1 MANVSRRNFLTALSS
16 GLMGFGLAKNLKANS
31 GPGEETQGLTTEP
44 KIKKYNTLGKTGI
57 RVGDVSFGAISLF
70 EPNVLRHA
78 YELGVTYFDTAEGYL
93 NTRSET
99 FIGQA
104 LKDVRD
110 KVAITTKH
118 AYPSSQQIKKEDI
131 TRRVEASLKRLQ
143 TDYVDVAMIH
153 NTSDLAVLGNGELL
167 DAYAQ
172 LKKEGKIRFTGF
184 STHNPKVT
192 FKQALETEFAEV
204 ILFIYNHAESAEVEP
219 LLEQVHNKGIGTVAM
234 KVFAGG
240 MQGNL
245 KSLVSQETSY
255 PQAAIRWVLSN
266 PNIDCCI
273 VTMSSYSHVEEYVA
287 ASGKPLN
294 RADMRVIAAYQK
306 HADNEYCRVSCQ
318 ECLSSC
324 PNNVAVN
331 EILRYKMYFEN
342 YRMEKEAMRYYA
354 ELEAS
359 KKPVQCSRCSG
370 YCEAACPYG
379 LKVKDKLI
387 QADEMLSVQ
396 A

>member
-1 MANVSRRNFLTALSS
+1 MANISRRNFLTGLSS

-31 GPGEETQGLTTEP
+31 GSGEETQGVTTEL
-44 KIKKYNTLGKTGI
+44 KIKKYNTLGRTGI

-70 EPNVLRHA
+70 EPNVLRYA
-78 YELGVTYFDTAEGYL
+78 YELGVTYFDTAEGYV
-93 NTRSET
+93 NTKSET

-118 AYPSSQQIKKEDI
+118 AYPSSQQIRKEDI
-131 TRRVEASLKRLQ
+131 LRRFEASLKRLQ

-153 NTSDLAVLGNGELL
+153 NISDLAILGNGELL

-184 STHNPKVT
+184 STHNPKFT
-192 FKQALETEFAEV
+192 FKQALENEFAEV

-240 MQGNL
+240 MQGSL

-287 ASGKPLN
+287 ASGKPLD
-294 RADMRVIAAYQK
+294 RADTKIIAAYQK
-306 HADNEYCRVSCQ
+306 HASNQYCRVSCQ
-318 ECLSSC
+318 QCLSSC
-324 PNNVAVN
+324 PNNVAIN

-342 YRMEKEAMRYYA
+342 YGMEKEAMRYYA
-354 ELEAS
+354 ALEAS
-359 KKPVQCSRCSG
+359 KKPALCARCSG

-387 QADEMLSVQ
+387 RADEMLSIQ